1 VDEDLMICAARSG
14 KDSCQGDSGGP
25 LIIKGEDATS
35 VVQVGIVSWGT
46 GCAQEGYPGIYSRV
60 EAGLGF
66 IENGMSCN
74 LAVAMMNHHFH
85 SVAMSYVEMVCLP
98 INTSPFSHVSGNLL
112 YSLLKDTFTLN
123 V

>member
-1 VDEDLMICAARSG
+1 MICAARSG

-74 LAVAMMNHHFH
+74 FGSSDDESSFPFCRNVVCRNGVFAYQHFTFFPRFRQFI
-85 SVAMSYVEMVCLP
+85 VFLIERY
-98 INTSPFSHVSGNLL
+98 L
-112 YSLLKDTFTLN
+112 YIECMT
-123 V
+123 